1 MAIVGQWRGQ
11 QIVQYAENN
20 RLLRS
25 IIPQDSEVTPETLAA
40 GIPYGVDLQALF
52 LSCLVQPDAAEFER
66 TLHDADIWTVEDL
79 RTKPSEV
86 RNAVLRSLTGTFN
99 RLFKSIGEM

>member
-1 MAIVGQWRGQ
+1 MIVGQWNGQ
-11 QIVQYAENN
+11 LIVQHFDG
-20 RLLRS
+20 RLLRT
-25 IIPQDSEVTPETLAA
+25 IIPPDVEITPEVLAA

-79 RTKPSEV
+79 RNKPSEV
-86 RNAVLRSLTGTFN
+86 KNAVLRSLTGTFN
-99 RLFKSIGEM
+99 RLFKSIGEI

>member
-1 MAIVGQWRGQ
+1 MVIGQWNGQ
-11 QIVQYAENN
+11 RIVQYSANN

-25 IIPQDSEVTPETLAA
+25 IIPTDAEPTPETLAA

-66 TLHDADIWTVEDL
+66 ALHDADIWTVEDL
-79 RTKPSEV
+79 RGKPSEV
-86 RNAVLRSLTGTFN
+86 KNAVLRSLTGTFN
-99 RLFKSIGEM
+99 RLFKEIGEL